1 MKKSNKKCKNIRFN
15 KEVRRNEFRVTI
27 FGSARIKQKDKV
39 YKQVFDFAHEIGEL
53 GFGVVTGGGPGLMEA
68 ANAGHEAGDKKK
80 KAYSIGLPIQLPWEA
95 RENRHLEIKRL
106 FNKFSG
112 RLDNFMKLSK
122 VVVIMPGGVGTCL
135 EFFYTWQLVQ
145 VRHIK
150 PLPMILIGHQW
161 KKLMDWV
168 KKYPLKMG
176 LISPDETKHIYV
188 AKNNAEAMKIIL
200 KTYKEFENARR

>member
-1 MKKSNKKCKNIRFN
+1 MKKPQKRLKNIRFN

-39 YKQVFDFAHEIGEL
+39 YKQVFDFAREIGEH

-68 ANAGHEAGDKKK
+68 ANAGHEAGDKKHR
-80 KAYSIGLPIQLPWEA
+80 AYSIGLPIQLPWEA

-145 VRHIK
+145 VKHIK
-150 PLPMILIGHQW
+150 PIPMILVGRQW

-168 KKYPLKMG
+168 KKYPLKKR
-176 LISPDETKHIYV
+176 LISPDETKHIFV
-188 AKNNAEAMKIIL
+188 AKNNTEALKIIL
-200 KTYKEFENARR
+200 KTYKKFKNAGR